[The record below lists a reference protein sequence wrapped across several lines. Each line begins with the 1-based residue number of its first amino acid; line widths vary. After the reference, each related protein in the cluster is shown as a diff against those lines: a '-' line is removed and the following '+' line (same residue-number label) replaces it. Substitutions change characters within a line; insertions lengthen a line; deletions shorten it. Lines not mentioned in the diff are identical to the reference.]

1 MPRFLTRLNISAVLF
16 LFVFGLG
23 IPIPT
28 MGSPQETVKPSD
40 PELINLYYA
49 ELGRS
54 YCDHLT
60 IAVLQGSKEGVV
72 VSLFPPGNTGTKN
85 MPKEGQIVNLFPP
98 GNTGTRTDTGG
109 GQDGE
114 LSGMNKAELVDAI
127 ANDAGNPMKKAD
139 PVALVGF
146 GIFSNTARN
155 GRNPQTGVPIRNVV
169 ETTTMAKSDAQDHNT
184 TQSNRTWMA
193 TDSVGN
199 SGKSDVKQ
207 CEHCGATCTEP
218 CRCNPTG
225 IELIFGKND
234 DQAGMMQA
242 SADFTYLTF
251 QTSYGMR
258 SVTLISMGADSKL
271 TLVIAKGWGR
281 TSGDCND
288 SVTNINPGKI
298 VNSEGN
304 ESLDPNP
311 LAAVGTMHNEALDYL
326 TPDLNL
332 NLFELPKLAGQGDDK
347 VVRKKPGAAR
357 QGDDMRVRKKPGAAR
372 QGDDKVVR
380 KKPGRTTYANISL
393 EPAASL
399 DTKSLLQHTSL
410 FFMQVYDLAPTKA
423 LASEELASEVCLCA
437 QDGYGYFENFQK
449 QLSTKGPIKGAFQK
463 LEETIMLSPDLNS
476 FNRSIDQQVL
486 EITKSQAYT
495 AEERIMILGSLSLA
509 KGTVTYWNAQNDI
522 FEGDVIER
530 GNGKFWADLG
540 GFIAGAGAELLAD
553 EVNYGDV
560 ILTGLEAGA
569 AASAIYEAL

>member
-1 MPRFLTRLNISAVLF
+1 MPRFLTRLKISTALF
-16 LFVFGLG
+16 MLILGLG

-28 MGSPQETVKPSD
+28 MGCPQDMVRQPD

-54 YCDHLT
+54 HCDHLT
-60 IAVLQGSKEGVV
+60 VAVLQGSKEGVV
-72 VSLFPPGNTGTKN
+72 VSLFPPGND
-85 MPKEGQIVNLFPP
+85 
-98 GNTGTRTDTGG
+98 GTRKNNDPIPGIDIIVERDT
-109 GQDGE
+109 E
-114 LSGMNKAELVDAI
+114 E
-127 ANDAGNPMKKAD
+127 D
-139 PVALVGF
+139 PGL
-146 GIFSNTARN
+146 
-155 GRNPQTGVPIRNVV
+155 
-169 ETTTMAKSDAQDHNT
+169 SDA
-184 TQSNRTWMA
+184 SSIISEIPSKA
-193 TDSVGN
+193 
-199 SGKSDVKQ
+199 DVKQ
-207 CEHCGATCTEP
+207 CEDCGATCTEP

-251 QTSYGMR
+251 QTSDGMR
-258 SVTLISMGADSKL
+258 SVTLISMGPDSKL

-281 TSGDCND
+281 TSGDCDD
-288 SVTNINPGKI
+288 SRDNINPGKI

-332 NLFELPKLAGQGDDK
+332 NLFQLPKSDDK
-347 VVRKKPGAAR
+347 VIRKKLGMAR
-357 QGDDMRVRKKPGAAR
+357 QGEDLYVRKR
-372 QGDDKVVR
+372 
-380 KKPGRTTYANISL
+380 PGRKTYANISL
-393 EPAASL
+393 EPAPSL

-449 QLSTKGPIKGAFQK
+449 QLSTKGPIKAAFEK
-463 LEETIMLSPDLNS
+463 LEETVMLSPDLKS

-486 EITKSQAYT
+486 EITKSQAFAT
-495 AEERIMILGSLSLA
+495 EETILILGSLSLA
-509 KGTVTYWNAQNDI
+509 KGTVAYWNAQNDI

-530 GNGKFWADLG
+530 IRGKFWADLG
-540 GFIAGAGAELLAD
+540 GFIIGAGAELLSDD
-553 EVNYGDV
+553 ENYGDA

-569 AASAIYEAL
+569 AASAAYEEF

>member
-1 MPRFLTRLNISAVLF
+1 MPRFLTRLKISTALF
-16 LFVFGLG
+16 MLILGLG

-28 MGSPQETVKPSD
+28 MGCPQDMVRQPD

-54 YCDHLT
+54 HCDHLT
-60 IAVLQGSKEGVV
+60 VAALQGSKEGQV
-72 VSLFPPGNTGTKN
+72 VSLFPPGND
-85 MPKEGQIVNLFPP
+85 
-98 GNTGTRTDTGG
+98 GTRKNNDPIPGIDIIVERDT
-109 GQDGE
+109 E
-114 LSGMNKAELVDAI
+114 E
-127 ANDAGNPMKKAD
+127 D
-139 PVALVGF
+139 PGL
-146 GIFSNTARN
+146 
-155 GRNPQTGVPIRNVV
+155 
-169 ETTTMAKSDAQDHNT
+169 SDASSIISEIT
-184 TQSNRTWMA
+184 SKA
-193 TDSVGN
+193 
-199 SGKSDVKQ
+199 DVKQ
-207 CEHCGATCTEP
+207 CEDCGATCTEP

-251 QTSYGMR
+251 QTSDGMR
-258 SVTLISMGADSKL
+258 SVTLISMGPDSKL

-281 TSGDCND
+281 TSGDCDD
-288 SVTNINPGKI
+288 SRDNINPGKI

-332 NLFELPKLAGQGDDK
+332 NLFQLPKSDDK
-347 VVRKKPGAAR
+347 VIRKKPGMAR
-357 QGDDMRVRKKPGAAR
+357 QGEDLYVRKR
-372 QGDDKVVR
+372 
-380 KKPGRTTYANISL
+380 PGRKTYANISL
-393 EPAASL
+393 EPAPSL

-449 QLSTKGPIKGAFQK
+449 QLSTKGPIKAAFEK
-463 LEETIMLSPDLNS
+463 LEETVMLSPDLKS

-486 EITKSQAYT
+486 EITKSQAFAT
-495 AEERIMILGSLSLA
+495 EETILILGSLSLA
-509 KGTVTYWNAQNDI
+509 KGTVAYWNAQNDI

-530 GNGKFWADLG
+530 IRGKFWADLG
-540 GFIAGAGAELLAD
+540 GFIIGAGAELLSDD
-553 EVNYGDV
+553 ENYGDA

-569 AASAIYEAL
+569 AASAAYEEF

>member
-1 MPRFLTRLNISAVLF
+1 MPRFLTRLKISTALF
-16 LFVFGLG
+16 MLILGLG

-28 MGSPQETVKPSD
+28 MGCPQDMVRQPD

-54 YCDHLT
+54 HCDHLT
-60 IAVLQGSKEGVV
+60 VAVLQGSKEGVV
-72 VSLFPPGNTGTKN
+72 VSLFPPGND
-85 MPKEGQIVNLFPP
+85 
-98 GNTGTRTDTGG
+98 GTRKNNDPIPGIDIIVERDT
-109 GQDGE
+109 E
-114 LSGMNKAELVDAI
+114 E
-127 ANDAGNPMKKAD
+127 D
-139 PVALVGF
+139 PGL
-146 GIFSNTARN
+146 
-155 GRNPQTGVPIRNVV
+155 
-169 ETTTMAKSDAQDHNT
+169 SDASSIISEIT
-184 TQSNRTWMA
+184 SKA
-193 TDSVGN
+193 
-199 SGKSDVKQ
+199 DVKQ
-207 CEHCGATCTEP
+207 CEDCGATCTEP

-251 QTSYGMR
+251 QTSDGMR
-258 SVTLISMGADSKL
+258 SVTLISMGPDSKL

-281 TSGDCND
+281 TSGDCDD
-288 SVTNINPGKI
+288 SRDNINPGKI

-332 NLFELPKLAGQGDDK
+332 NLFQLPKSDDK
-347 VVRKKPGAAR
+347 VIRKKLGMAR
-357 QGDDMRVRKKPGAAR
+357 QGEDLYVRKR
-372 QGDDKVVR
+372 
-380 KKPGRTTYANISL
+380 PGRKTYANISL
-393 EPAASL
+393 EPAPSL

-449 QLSTKGPIKGAFQK
+449 QLSTKGPIKAAFEK
-463 LEETIMLSPDLNS
+463 LEETVMLSPDLKS

-486 EITKSQAYT
+486 EITKSQAFAT
-495 AEERIMILGSLSLA
+495 EETILILGSLSLA
-509 KGTVTYWNAQNDI
+509 KGTVAYWNAQNDI

-530 GNGKFWADLG
+530 IRGKFWADLG
-540 GFIAGAGAELLAD
+540 GFIIGAGAELLSDD
-553 EVNYGDV
+553 ENYGDA

-569 AASAIYEAL
+569 AASAAYEEF

>member
-1 MPRFLTRLNISAVLF
+1 MPRLLMRLKISTALF
-16 LFVFGLG
+16 MLILGLG
-23 IPIPT
+23 IPNST
-28 MGSPQETVKPSD
+28 MGCPQPVTVRKKPG
-40 PELINLYYA
+40 LINLYYA

-54 YCDHLT
+54 HCDHLT
-60 IAVLQGSKEGVV
+60 VAVLQGSKEGHVIDMFPPGRTKNMPKEGQV
-72 VSLFPPGNTGTKN
+72 VSLFPPGNTGTRKN
-85 MPKEGQIVNLFPP
+85 NDPIPGIDIIVERDTEEDP
-98 GNTGTRTDTGG
+98 G
-109 GQDGE
+109 
-114 LSGMNKAELVDAI
+114 L
-127 ANDAGNPMKKAD
+127 
-139 PVALVGF
+139 
-146 GIFSNTARN
+146 
-155 GRNPQTGVPIRNVV
+155 
-169 ETTTMAKSDAQDHNT
+169 SDASSIISEIT
-184 TQSNRTWMA
+184 SKA
-193 TDSVGN
+193 
-199 SGKSDVKQ
+199 DVKQ
-207 CEHCGATCTEP
+207 CEDCGATCTEP

-258 SVTLISMGADSKL
+258 SVTLISMGPDSKL

-281 TSGDCND
+281 TSGDCDD
-288 SVTNINPGKI
+288 SRNNINPGKI

-332 NLFELPKLAGQGDDK
+332 NLFQLPKSDDK
-347 VVRKKPGAAR
+347 VIRKKPGMAR
-357 QGDDMRVRKKPGAAR
+357 QGEDLYVRKR
-372 QGDDKVVR
+372 
-380 KKPGRTTYANISL
+380 PGRKTYANISL
-393 EPAASL
+393 EPAPSL

-463 LEETIMLSPDLNS
+463 LEETIMLSPDLKS

-486 EITKSQAYT
+486 EITKSQAFAT
-495 AEERIMILGSLSLA
+495 EETILILGSLSLA
-509 KGTVTYWNAQNDI
+509 KGTVAYWNAQNDI

-530 GNGKFWADLG
+530 IRGKFWADLG
-540 GFIAGAGAELLAD
+540 GFIIGAGAELLSDD
-553 EVNYGDV
+553 ENYGDA

-569 AASAIYEAL
+569 AASAAYEEF

>member
-1 MPRFLTRLNISAVLF
+1 MPRFLTRLKISTALF
-16 LFVFGLG
+16 MLILGLG
-23 IPIPT
+23 FPIPT
-28 MGSPQETVKPSD
+28 MGCPQDMVRQPA

-54 YCDHLT
+54 HCDHLT
-60 IAVLQGSKEGVV
+60 VAVLQGSKEGVV
-72 VSLFPPGNTGTKN
+72 VSMFPPGRTKN
-85 MPKEGQIVNLFPP
+85 MPKEGLVVNMFPP
-98 GNTGTRTDTGG
+98 GNTGTRKNNDPIPGIDIIVERDT
-109 GQDGE
+109 E
-114 LSGMNKAELVDAI
+114 E
-127 ANDAGNPMKKAD
+127 D
-139 PVALVGF
+139 PGL
-146 GIFSNTARN
+146 
-155 GRNPQTGVPIRNVV
+155 
-169 ETTTMAKSDAQDHNT
+169 SDASSIISEIT
-184 TQSNRTWMA
+184 SKA
-193 TDSVGN
+193 
-199 SGKSDVKQ
+199 DVKQ
-207 CEHCGATCTEP
+207 CEDCGATCTEP

-298 VNSEGN
+298 VNSERN

-332 NLFELPKLAGQGDDK
+332 NLFELPKLARQGDDK
-347 VVRKKPGAAR
+347 VIRKKPGAAR
-357 QGDDMRVRKKPGAAR
+357 RGDDKVIRKKPGLAREGDDKVIRKKPGMARQGDDMR
-372 QGDDKVVR
+372 VR

-410 FFMQVYDLAPTKA
+410 FFMQVYDLAPTEA
-423 LASEELASEVCLCA
+423 LASKELASEVCQCA

-463 LEETIMLSPDLNS
+463 LEETIMLSSDLKS

-486 EITKSQAYT
+486 EITKSQAFT
-495 AEERIMILGSLSLA
+495 TKETILILGSLSLA
-509 KGTVTYWNAQNDI
+509 KGTVAYWNAQNDI

-540 GFIAGAGAELLAD
+540 GFVLGAGLSLLDGDAG
-553 EVNYGDV
+553 YGD
-560 ILTGLEAGA
+560 IIITGVEAAA
-569 AASAIYEAL
+569 AASALYEEL

>member
-1 MPRFLTRLNISAVLF
+1 MPRFLTRLKISTALF
-16 LFVFGLG
+16 MLILGLG

-28 MGSPQETVKPSD
+28 MGCPQDMVRQPD

-54 YCDHLT
+54 HCDHLT
-60 IAVLQGSKEGVV
+60 VAVLQGSKEGVV
-72 VSLFPPGNTGTKN
+72 VSLFPPGND
-85 MPKEGQIVNLFPP
+85 
-98 GNTGTRTDTGG
+98 GTRKNNDPIPGIDIIVERDT
-109 GQDGE
+109 E
-114 LSGMNKAELVDAI
+114 E
-127 ANDAGNPMKKAD
+127 D
-139 PVALVGF
+139 PGL
-146 GIFSNTARN
+146 
-155 GRNPQTGVPIRNVV
+155 
-169 ETTTMAKSDAQDHNT
+169 SDASSIISEIT
-184 TQSNRTWMA
+184 SKA
-193 TDSVGN
+193 
-199 SGKSDVKQ
+199 DVKQ
-207 CEHCGATCTEP
+207 CEDCGATCTEP

-251 QTSYGMR
+251 QTSDGMR
-258 SVTLISMGADSKL
+258 SVTLISMGPDSKL

-281 TSGDCND
+281 TSGDCDD
-288 SVTNINPGKI
+288 SRNNINPGKI

-332 NLFELPKLAGQGDDK
+332 NLFQLPKSDDK
-347 VVRKKPGAAR
+347 VIRKKPGIAR
-357 QGDDMRVRKKPGAAR
+357 QGEDLYVRKR
-372 QGDDKVVR
+372 
-380 KKPGRTTYANISL
+380 PGRKTYANISL
-393 EPAASL
+393 EPAPSL

-449 QLSTKGPIKGAFQK
+449 QLSTKGPIKAAFEK
-463 LEETIMLSPDLNS
+463 LEETVMLSPDLKS

-486 EITKSQAYT
+486 EITKSQAFAT
-495 AEERIMILGSLSLA
+495 EETILILGSLSLA
-509 KGTVTYWNAQNDI
+509 KGTVAYWNAQNDI

-530 GNGKFWADLG
+530 IRGKFWADLG
-540 GFIAGAGAELLAD
+540 GFIIGAGAELLSDD
-553 EVNYGDV
+553 ENYGDA

-569 AASAIYEAL
+569 AASAAYEEF

>member
-1 MPRFLTRLNISAVLF
+1 MPRFLMRLKISTALF
-16 LFVFGLG
+16 MLILGLG

-28 MGSPQETVKPSD
+28 MGCPQDMVRQPD

-54 YCDHLT
+54 HCDHLT
-60 IAVLQGSKEGVV
+60 VAVLQGSKEGVV
-72 VSLFPPGNTGTKN
+72 VDLFPPGRTKN
-85 MPKEGQIVNLFPP
+85 MPKEGVVVDLFPP
-98 GNTGTRTDTGG
+98 TNDGTRK
-109 GQDGE
+109 
-114 LSGMNKAELVDAI
+114 N
-127 ANDAGNPMKKAD
+127 ND
-139 PVALVGF
+139 PVP
-146 GIFSNTARN
+146 GID
-155 GRNPQTGVPIRNVV
+155 IIV
-169 ETTTMAKSDAQDHNT
+169 ERDTEEDPGLSDASSIISEST
-184 TQSNRTWMA
+184 SKA
-193 TDSVGN
+193 
-199 SGKSDVKQ
+199 DVKQ
-207 CEHCGATCTEP
+207 CEDCGATCTEP

-258 SVTLISMGADSKL
+258 SVTLISMGPDSKL
-271 TLVIAKGWGR
+271 TLVIAKGWGGH
-281 TSGDCND
+281 SSDCDD
-288 SVTNINPGKI
+288 SKTNLNPGKI

-347 VVRKKPGAAR
+347 VVRKKPGMAR
-357 QGDDMRVRKKPGAAR
+357 QS
-372 QGDDKVVR
+372 DDKVVR
-380 KKPGRTTYANISL
+380 KKPGMARQGDDMFVRKKPGMARQGDDIVIRKKPGRKTYANISL
-393 EPAASL
+393 EPAPSL

-449 QLSTKGPIKGAFQK
+449 QISTKGPIKGAFQK
-463 LEETIMLSPDLNS
+463 LEETIMLSPDLKS

-486 EITKSQAYT
+486 EITKSQAFT
-495 AEERIMILGSLSLA
+495 TKETILMLGSLSLA
-509 KGTVTYWNAQNDI
+509 KGTVAYWNAQNDI
-522 FEGDVIER
+522 FEGDVMER
-530 GNGKFWADLG
+530 IRGKFWADLG
-540 GFIAGAGAELLAD
+540 GFIIGAGAELLS
-553 EVNYGDV
+553 EEMNYGDA

-569 AASAIYEAL
+569 AASALYEEF

>member
-1 MPRFLTRLNISAVLF
+1 MPRFLTRLKISTALF
-16 LFVFGLG
+16 MLILGLG
-23 IPIPT
+23 FPIPT
-28 MGSPQETVKPSD
+28 MGCPQDMVRQPD

-54 YCDHLT
+54 HCDHLT
-60 IAVLQGSKEGVV
+60 VAVLQGSKEGHVID
-72 VSLFPPGNTGTKN
+72 LFPPGRTKN
-85 MPKEGQIVNLFPP
+85 MPKNGQVVNMFPP
-98 GNTGTRTDTGG
+98 GNTGTRKNNDPIPGIDIIVERDT
-109 GQDGE
+109 E
-114 LSGMNKAELVDAI
+114 E
-127 ANDAGNPMKKAD
+127 D
-139 PVALVGF
+139 PGL
-146 GIFSNTARN
+146 
-155 GRNPQTGVPIRNVV
+155 
-169 ETTTMAKSDAQDHNT
+169 SDASSIISEIT
-184 TQSNRTWMA
+184 SKA
-193 TDSVGN
+193 
-199 SGKSDVKQ
+199 DVKQ
-207 CEHCGATCTEP
+207 CEDCGATCTEP

-304 ESLDPNP
+304 ESLDPSP

-332 NLFELPKLAGQGDDK
+332 NLFKLPKLAGQGDDK
-347 VVRKKPGAAR
+347 VVRKKPGLAR

-372 QGDDKVVR
+372 QGDDKVVRKKPGMARQGDDMRVR

-410 FFMQVYDLAPTKA
+410 FFMQVYDLAPTEA
-423 LASEELASEVCLCA
+423 LASKELASEVCQCA

-463 LEETIMLSPDLNS
+463 LEETIMLSSDLKS

-486 EITKSQAYT
+486 EITKSQAFT
-495 AEERIMILGSLSLA
+495 TEETILILGSLSLA
-509 KGTVTYWNAQNDI
+509 KGTVAYWNAQNDI
-522 FEGDVIER
+522 FEGDIIER
-530 GNGKFWADLG
+530 IRGKFWADLG
-540 GFIAGAGAELLAD
+540 GFIIGAGAELLSD
-553 EVNYGDV
+553 EMNYGDA

-569 AASAIYEAL
+569 AASAAYEEF

>member
-1 MPRFLTRLNISAVLF
+1 MPRFLTRLKISTALF
-16 LFVFGLG
+16 MLILGLG

-28 MGSPQETVKPSD
+28 MGCPQDMVRQPD

-54 YCDHLT
+54 HCDHLT
-60 IAVLQGSKEGVV
+60 VAVLQGSKEGVV
-72 VSLFPPGNTGTKN
+72 VSLFPPGND
-85 MPKEGQIVNLFPP
+85 
-98 GNTGTRTDTGG
+98 GTRKNNDPIPGIDIIVERDT
-109 GQDGE
+109 E
-114 LSGMNKAELVDAI
+114 E
-127 ANDAGNPMKKAD
+127 D
-139 PVALVGF
+139 PGL
-146 GIFSNTARN
+146 
-155 GRNPQTGVPIRNVV
+155 
-169 ETTTMAKSDAQDHNT
+169 SDA
-184 TQSNRTWMA
+184 SSIISEIPSKA
-193 TDSVGN
+193 
-199 SGKSDVKQ
+199 DVKQ
-207 CEHCGATCTEP
+207 CEDCGATCTEP

-251 QTSYGMR
+251 QTSDGMR
-258 SVTLISMGADSKL
+258 SVTLISMGPDSKL

-281 TSGDCND
+281 TSGDCDD
-288 SVTNINPGKI
+288 SRDNINPGKI

-332 NLFELPKLAGQGDDK
+332 NLFQLPKSDDK
-347 VVRKKPGAAR
+347 VIRKKPGMAR
-357 QGDDMRVRKKPGAAR
+357 QGEDLYVRKR
-372 QGDDKVVR
+372 
-380 KKPGRTTYANISL
+380 PGRKTYANISL
-393 EPAASL
+393 EPAPSL

-449 QLSTKGPIKGAFQK
+449 QLSTKGPIKAAFEK
-463 LEETIMLSPDLNS
+463 LEETVMLSPDLKS

-486 EITKSQAYT
+486 EITKSQAFAT
-495 AEERIMILGSLSLA
+495 EETILILGSLSLA
-509 KGTVTYWNAQNDI
+509 KGTVAYWNAQNDI

-530 GNGKFWADLG
+530 IRGKFWADLG
-540 GFIAGAGAELLAD
+540 GFIIGAGAELLSDD
-553 EVNYGDV
+553 ENYGDA

-569 AASAIYEAL
+569 AASAAYEEF

>member
-1 MPRFLTRLNISAVLF
+1 MPRFLTRLKISTALF
-16 LFVFGLG
+16 MLILGLG

-28 MGSPQETVKPSD
+28 MGCPQDMVRQPD

-54 YCDHLT
+54 HCDHLT
-60 IAVLQGSKEGVV
+60 VAVLQGSKEGQV
-72 VSLFPPGNTGTKN
+72 VSLFPPGND
-85 MPKEGQIVNLFPP
+85 
-98 GNTGTRTDTGG
+98 GTRKNNDPIPGIDIIVERDT
-109 GQDGE
+109 E
-114 LSGMNKAELVDAI
+114 E
-127 ANDAGNPMKKAD
+127 D
-139 PVALVGF
+139 PGL
-146 GIFSNTARN
+146 
-155 GRNPQTGVPIRNVV
+155 
-169 ETTTMAKSDAQDHNT
+169 SDASSIISEIT
-184 TQSNRTWMA
+184 SKA
-193 TDSVGN
+193 
-199 SGKSDVKQ
+199 DVKQ
-207 CEHCGATCTEP
+207 CEDCGATCTEP

-251 QTSYGMR
+251 QTSDGMR
-258 SVTLISMGADSKL
+258 SVTLISMGPDSKL

-281 TSGDCND
+281 TSGDCDD
-288 SVTNINPGKI
+288 SRDNINPGKI

-332 NLFELPKLAGQGDDK
+332 NLFQLPKSDDK
-347 VVRKKPGAAR
+347 VIRKKLGMAR
-357 QGDDMRVRKKPGAAR
+357 QGEDLYVRKR
-372 QGDDKVVR
+372 
-380 KKPGRTTYANISL
+380 PGRKTYANISL
-393 EPAASL
+393 EPAPSL

-449 QLSTKGPIKGAFQK
+449 QLSTKGPIKAAFEK
-463 LEETIMLSPDLNS
+463 LEETVMLSPDLKS

-486 EITKSQAYT
+486 EITKSQAFAT
-495 AEERIMILGSLSLA
+495 EETILILGSLSLA
-509 KGTVTYWNAQNDI
+509 KGTVAYWNAQNDI

-530 GNGKFWADLG
+530 IRGKFWADLG
-540 GFIAGAGAELLAD
+540 GFIIGAGAELLSDD
-553 EVNYGDV
+553 ENYGDA

-569 AASAIYEAL
+569 AASAAYEEF

>member
-1 MPRFLTRLNISAVLF
+1 MPRFLTRLKISTALF
-16 LFVFGLG
+16 MLILGLG

-28 MGSPQETVKPSD
+28 MGCPQDMVRQPD

-54 YCDHLT
+54 HCDHLT
-60 IAVLQGSKEGVV
+60 VAVLQGSKEGVV
-72 VSLFPPGNTGTKN
+72 VSLFPPGND
-85 MPKEGQIVNLFPP
+85 
-98 GNTGTRTDTGG
+98 GTRKNNDPIPGIDIIVERDT
-109 GQDGE
+109 E
-114 LSGMNKAELVDAI
+114 E
-127 ANDAGNPMKKAD
+127 D
-139 PVALVGF
+139 PGL
-146 GIFSNTARN
+146 
-155 GRNPQTGVPIRNVV
+155 
-169 ETTTMAKSDAQDHNT
+169 SDASSIISEIT
-184 TQSNRTWMA
+184 SKA
-193 TDSVGN
+193 
-199 SGKSDVKQ
+199 DVKQ
-207 CEHCGATCTEP
+207 CEDCGATCTEP

-251 QTSYGMR
+251 QTSDGMR
-258 SVTLISMGADSKL
+258 SVTLISMGPDSKL

-281 TSGDCND
+281 TSGDCDD
-288 SVTNINPGKI
+288 SRDNINPGKI

-332 NLFELPKLAGQGDDK
+332 NLFQLPKSDDK
-347 VVRKKPGAAR
+347 VIRKKPGMAR
-357 QGDDMRVRKKPGAAR
+357 QGEDLYVRKR
-372 QGDDKVVR
+372 
-380 KKPGRTTYANISL
+380 PGRKTYANISL
-393 EPAASL
+393 EPAPSL

-449 QLSTKGPIKGAFQK
+449 QLSTKGPIKAAFEK
-463 LEETIMLSPDLNS
+463 LEETVMLSPDLKS

-486 EITKSQAYT
+486 EITKSQAFAT
-495 AEERIMILGSLSLA
+495 EETILILGSLSLA
-509 KGTVTYWNAQNDI
+509 KGTVAYWNAQNDI

-530 GNGKFWADLG
+530 IRGKFWADLG
-540 GFIAGAGAELLAD
+540 GFIIGAGAELLSDD
-553 EVNYGDV
+553 ENYGDA

-569 AASAIYEAL
+569 AASAAYEEF